1 MKTFPISPH
10 QATTH
15 EWTWEQKGWLFA
27 TFWLIFLYNPI
38 AATVTSDA
46 AIGWRVLSFIGI
58 GLFTV
63 LYVTIYRFETRI
75 VARVGLRGLL
85 ILIALLTLPALAT
98 VPAASYVALSF
109 VPYFGAC
116 GFTLMP
122 YRYGFAITTA
132 GILVIV
138 GTAWWLGNWWLL
150 FFLLWLAFAS
160 FPAGLGRYMGE
171 KSTAQGIAMHRA
183 QMAENR
189 DRMARDM
196 HDVLGHTLTVLSVKA
211 ELAEKLLDKDME
223 RARTELR
230 EVQSMTRQALAE
242 VRSTVSGLRVAR
254 LDDEVADAERAC
266 AASGIVLVVPE
277 DAHVVDPQHRITL
290 AWALRE
296 SVTNVVRHAKASR
309 VEVSWGSNWL
319 EVRDDGVGLRGRR
332 EGNGLAGVRERVEEV
347 GGQLC
352 VESGE
357 GSPSPGTVVKVQL

>member
-1 MKTFPISPH
+1 MTTAPIPSQQALSH
-10 QATTH
+10 Q
-15 EWTWEQKGWLFA
+15 WTWEQKGWLFA
-27 TFWLIFLYNPI
+27 TFWLIFLFNPI
-38 AATVTSDA
+38 AATASSDA
-46 AIGWRVLSFIGI
+46 AMEWKVTSYVGI
-58 GLFTV
+58 AAFSI
-63 LYVTIYRFETRI
+63 LYVFIYRFETRI
-75 VARVGLRGLL
+75 VARVGLRGMVT
-85 ILIALLTLPALAT
+85 LIALLVIPALTT
-98 VPAASYVALSF
+98 VPAAGYVALSF

-116 GFTLMP
+116 GFTLLP
-122 YRYGFAITTA
+122 YRYGFIVSGLAVS
-132 GILVIV
+132 VII
-138 GTAWWLGNWWLL
+138 GTAWWLSNLWLL

-183 QMAENR
+183 EMAEDR

-266 AASGIVLVVPE
+266 AASGIALVVPE

-309 VEVSWGSNWL
+309 VVVSWGSNWL